1 MSTMFNRCSSL
12 TGLDVSNFDT
22 SKVTSMSNMFEG
34 CSNLTDLDVS
44 NFDTSN
50 VTRMDGMFSTCIKVT
65 NLDVSGFNTSK
76 VVSMYSMF
84 SGCSG
89 LTSLDLRSFDTSS
102 LDGKTYSNIR
112 IASGVT
118 VLGVD
123 VNYMFD
129 SCGNLRTIIF
139 GDKFNRLDGYDMFR
153 SCNKLKAIITTKT
166 ITTSSDAP
174 TLSGTENVTNSNGEI
189 IAGPNG
195 LINLPNAIL
204 YVPDTTSEKL
214 YEAATNYATTFADS
228 RDTEGDLYR
237 VRPILEVAGEN
248 PVKVKIG
255 ETYDATVDAGATIAG
270 FGVTDS
276 GEYTQYGYNYTTS
289 GLPVDTTTKGTKQV
303 TYTLTKTENGTTTNG
318 MTTTRTVNVVGVPML
333 MERESF
339 AYIAGKGYTYY
350 AIGAKRSGNTKYTAD
365 LMSSITFVANKNVP
379 STAEASW
386 DVSYTN
392 GDNEVIAWVIPNTE
406 DSTKYDLYIGF
417 DNTIIQAP
425 KVSKSLFGGYTN
437 CTIINN
443 LTMLDT
449 STVTDMSGIFASCS
463 KLTSLDVSSFD
474 TSKVTNMELMFCNCS
489 NLTSLDVSS
498 FDTST
503 VTDMVS
509 MFYNCS
515 NLTSLDVSNF
525 NTSNVTNMREM
536 FYFCSNLTSLD
547 VSNFNTTNVTNM
559 GSMFYNCRN
568 LTSLDLSS
576 FNTSN
581 VTNMRDMFYFCSN
594 LTSLDVSKFDT
605 SNVTNMV
612 SMFADCSKLTSLDVS
627 KFDTSNVTNMSS
639 MFYGCS
645 KLTSLD
651 VSNFNTTNVTNMS
664 GMFSGC
670 SKLTSLDVSGFDTS
684 KVKTMGFMFNNCNSL
699 KNIDLR
705 SFDTSSLDGETYNR
719 SSTALGVDV
728 NYMFSYC
735 DNLESIIIGDKFN
748 RLDGYDMFSGC
759 NKLKAII
766 TTKTITT
773 SSDAPTLS
781 GTENVTNSNGKII
794 AGPNGLKN
802 LPNAILYAPD
812 TASEKLYEAAT
823 NYATTFADSRDTEG
837 DLYRVRPI
845 LEVAGEN
852 PVKVK
857 IGETYDA
864 TVDAGA
870 TIAGFT
876 KAESSEYTQY
886 GYNYTTAGLPL
897 NTSAIGTKQVTY
909 TLTKTENGTTTNGT
923 TATRDVEVYKTD
935 INDLEVKLGSEE
947 ETYID
952 SEIKPTVTVTSG
964 NKTLTEGV
972 DYKVSYK
979 DNVDVGTATVTIEG
993 IGEYEGTVEKT
1004 FTIVK
1009 RKITLKVKDVSKVY
1023 DGTALT
1029 SDEYEITAG
1038 ELISGHVLTILTT
1051 GSQINV
1057 GTSTNTVSS
1066 VTIKN
1071 AANKDVTSNYDVT
1084 SLSGSLEVTEKG
1096 ASDITA
1102 ELGTTVYTYDG
1113 TAKEPTVTVKDGTK
1127 TLVAGTDYDVE
1138 YKDNINA
1145 GTATVTITLK
1155 GNYSGTIT
1163 KTFTIERAKTAT
1175 VTVSDKI
1182 YTGATQTGVVGTNV
1196 DLTGT
1201 TSATNVGTYTA
1212 TAKPKTNY
1220 AWNDGTVTS
1229 KTLTWKITAKG
1240 MSDITASLSSTTYV
1254 YDGTAKEPTVTVKDG
1269 TKTLVEGTD
1278 YDVKYKDNVNAGT
1291 ATVTI
1296 TLRGNYEGTVEK
1308 TFTIERAK
1316 TATAT
1321 ASDKVYTGVA
1331 QTGVTGVNVDLV
1343 GTTSATNVGTYTATA
1358 TPKTNYAWAD
1368 GSTTSKTL
1376 TWKITEKASSDI
1388 VATLGETVYTYDGTA
1403 KEPTVT
1409 VKDGTKTLVEVTDYD
1424 VEYKDNINAGTA
1436 TVTITLKGNYSGTI
1450 EKTFTIERA
1459 KTATATASDKVYTG
1473 VNQVGVIGTN
1483 VDLVG
1488 TTSATNVGT
1497 YTATATPKANYAWAD
1512 GTIIS
1517 KTLTWKI
1524 TAKSGADI
1532 TASLSS
1538 TTYVYDGTAKE
1549 PEVTVKDG
1557 TKVLVAGTDYDV
1569 EYRDNVNAGTAT
1581 VTITLKGNY
1590 SGKITKTFTIERAK
1604 TATATASDKIYTG
1617 ELQTGVTGVNVNLVG
1632 VLSATNVGTYTATAT
1647 PRANYAWADGST
1659 TSKTLTWKITAKSG
1673 ADITASLSSTTYVYD
1688 GTAKEPTVTVKDGTK
1703 TLVAVTDYD
1712 VKYIDNVNAGTA
1724 TVTITLKGNYE
1735 GTIEKTFTIERAK
1748 TATATASDKTYTG
1761 TEQIGVTG
1769 VNVDL
1774 TGTISATNVGTYTA
1788 TATPKANYAW
1798 ADGSTDAKTLTWKIT
1813 EKASSDIVA
1822 TLGETVYTYDGTAK
1836 EPTVTVKDG
1845 TKTLV
1850 EGTDYDVE
1858 YKDNVN
1864 AGTATVTITLKGNY
1878 SGTIEKTFI
1887 IERAKTA
1894 TATASDKIYT
1904 GAAQTGVIG
1913 VNVDLTGTIT
1923 ATEVGTYTATATPK
1937 TNYAWADGTITS
1949 KTLTWKITA
1958 KTETDITAEL
1968 GRTVYTYDGTAKEPT
1983 VTVKDGTK
1991 TLVAGTDYDVKYIDN
2006 VNAGTATVR
2015 ITLKGNYSGTITK
2028 TFTIERAKTATA
2040 TASDKVYTGA
2050 NQVGV
2055 VGTNVDLTGTI
2066 TATEV
2071 GTYIATATPKSNYA
2085 WADGTITSKT
2095 LTWKISAK
2103 SGNDI
2108 TAELGTTVYT
2118 YDGTAK
2124 EPTVTVKDGT
2134 KTLVEGTD
2142 YDVEYKDNVNAGTAT
2157 VTITLKGNYEGTV
2170 EKTFTIERAK
2180 TATATASDKVYTGVA
2195 QIGVTGVNVDLVGT
2209 TSATNV
2215 GTYTATAT
2223 PKSNYA
2229 WADGSTTSKTLT
2241 WKITEKASSDIIVTL
2256 SETVYTYD
2264 GTAKEPEVT
2273 VKDGTK
2279 TLVEGTDYDVEY
2291 KDNVNAGTAIV
2302 TITLKGNYSGTIE
2315 KTFIIERAKTA
2326 TATASDRVYTGLA
2339 QTGVTGVNVDLVG
2352 TTSAT
2357 NVGTYTATA
2366 TPKTNYAWA
2375 DGTIISKTLTWK
2387 ITAKS
2392 GADITASLS
2401 STTYVYDGTAKESE
2415 VTVKDGTKVLV
2426 AGTDY
2431 DVEYKNNVNA
2441 GTATVTITLKGNYE
2455 GIITKNFTIERA
2467 KTATATAS
2475 DKVYTGANQVGVIGT
2490 NVDLVGTTSG
2500 TNVGTYTAT
2509 ATPKANYA
2517 WADGSTTSKTLTWKI
2532 TAKSGTDIAASLSST
2547 TYVYDGTAKEPTVTV
2562 KDGTKTLVEGT
2573 DYDVEYK
2580 DNVNAGTATVT
2591 ITLKGNYS
2599 GTIEK
2604 TFTIERAKTATATA
2618 SDKTYT
2624 GTEQIGVTGVNV
2636 DLTGTIS
2643 ATNVGIYTATAT
2655 PKANYAWADGT
2666 ITSKTLTWKI
2676 TEKASSD
2683 IVATL
2688 GTTVYTYDG
2697 TAKKPAVTVK
2707 DGTKTLVEGTD
2718 YDVEYKDNINAGTAT
2733 VTITLKGNYNGT
2745 IIKNFTIERA
2755 KTATATASDKIYT
2768 GAAQTGVIGVNVDL
2782 TGTITAT
2789 NVGTYTATATPKTNY
2804 AWADGTITSKTLTWK
2819 ITAKS
2824 GADITASLSSTTYVY
2839 DGTPKEP
2846 TVTVKDGTKVL
2857 VAGTDYDVE
2866 YKNNVNAG
2874 TATVT
2879 ITLKGNYEGT
2889 IEKTFTIERAKTATV
2904 TASDKVYTGS
2914 AQTGVIGVNVDLTGT
2929 ITAIN
2934 VGTYTATAIPK
2945 TNYAWS
2951 DGSIELKTLTWKIT
2965 AKSGT
2970 DITAQLGTTVYT
2982 YDGTAKEPTVTV
2994 KDGETALVLGKDYD
3008 VEYKDN
3014 VNAGTATV
3022 TITLKGNYNGT
3033 KEKTFT
3039 IERAKTATATA
3050 SDKTYTG
3057 TAQTGV
3063 TGVNVDL
3070 TGTITATAVGTYTAT
3085 ATPKANYAWA
3095 DGSTDA
3101 KTLTWKITE
3110 KTSSD
3115 IVATLGETVYTYD
3128 GTAKEPEVTVKDGTK
3143 VLVAGTDY
3151 DVEYKD
3157 NVNAGTATVT
3167 ITLKENYSGTITKNF
3182 TIERAKTATAIASD
3196 KVYTGSEQTGV
3207 TGTNVDLFGTISA
3220 TDVGTYMVTA
3230 VPSENYAWSDGSIEQ
3245 KILTWNIIAKDTMD
3259 ITATLNPTVYTYD
3272 GTEKEPEVTVKDGTK
3287 VLVNVT
3293 DYDVEYSNNIN
3304 AGTATVTITLKGNYG
3319 GTITKNFTIERAKTA
3334 TATASDKIYTGELQT
3349 GVTGTHVNLIGMV
3362 EATNVGTYTVTATPK
3377 TNYAWADGSTDAK
3390 TLTWKITA
3398 KGLEDMTASLT
3409 PVSFEYDGIAKEPM
3423 AEVKDSENT
3432 LLNKTDYDVKYSNN
3446 INVGTAIATITF
3458 KGNYTGTLTREYTIT
3473 ARKITVKAKD
3483 VSKSYNGSALT
3494 SDVTEVVSG
3503 SLVEGHVI
3511 TAQTTGSQ
3519 IDVGTSTNVLNSVT
3533 ISDALGNDVTE
3544 NYDITTENGTL
3555 EVTANSSAK
3564 FDITLS
3570 NDSFEYDG
3578 TAKEPIATVKVDGKV
3593 LTEGVDYKVVYQDNV
3608 DAGTAK
3614 VIIEGIGNFE
3624 GSIGEKTFEITKA
3637 NITGSV
3643 EIIGKNIFGET
3654 LTTNTNCNP
3663 SESTITYQWW
3673 YSSSSTATSGTLIPN
3688 ATNKDYRI
3696 GDDLAAG
3703 TLIGK
3708 YIGVT
3713 VKFSNGNNYNE
3724 KTAYDITTSDDNE
3737 NATTKKADRTIE
3749 LIDSKSVIRGTTTDV
3764 SFTYTGEASSTSVTS
3779 SAADK
3784 ATATVT
3790 DSGNGGTIKV
3800 TAVGV
3805 GTANITL
3812 TVAESQDYN
3821 AVSKI
3826 CVISI
3831 KSDNSNL
3838 MVRELGEYEAG
3849 TGTIYYVIGAQ
3860 RAGKKQYKAD
3870 LIKTITFVQG
3880 NEVPANAVDSWDV
3893 SFNNG
3898 DYNVRAWV
3906 IKNSSDN
3913 SMYDLYIGAD
3923 SKIVAPS
3930 ISDRMFRAYTNC
3942 ISINGL
3948 EFLDTS
3954 KATSMNYMFMD
3965 SDSLTT
3971 LDLSYFD
3978 TSKVTGMMYMFSGCK
3993 ALKNVDLSSFDTT
4006 NVTTMT
4012 AMFGYCENMTDVTFG
4027 NSFKTNKVTD
4037 ISYMFSRCSKLTKI
4051 DLSKFD
4057 TSSATN
4063 MEQMFAHCNSV
4074 KELQLQQ
4081 FNTNKVTTMS
4091 SMFNDCSSL
4100 TKLDLSSFN
4109 TNNVTDM
4116 SGLFGGCVNLE
4127 TITLGKNFETSNVED
4142 MSSMFSECAKLSN
4155 LNVSEFNTSKVTNM
4169 SNMFKGCNSITALD
4183 ISNFDTSKVT
4193 NMHSMFENC
4202 GNLRAIH
4209 LGEMFDTS
4217 KVTDMK
4223 YMFSGNSKLT
4233 AIITRRTINS
4243 VDNAIKFSTDTGL
4256 NNLYDAI
4263 LYVPNEESE
4272 KLYEKSENYST
4283 IFGHAKDTID
4293 DLYRVRP
4300 ILELIGENPLSV
4312 SLGKTYNES
4321 TDSGVTIAGFDKD
4334 NASGYT
4340 QFGYNYMVT
4349 GLPVDTSKEDT
4360 KEVVYTLT
4368 YTRPGTTTT
4377 ISEMKVVRTV
4387 EVVGKNIG
4395 ALEAN
4400 LPQNSYEYTGF
4411 KITPEPTVKDG
4422 NVILEKGVDYELT
4435 YGNNIDVGYGTVTI
4449 TGKGLYT
4456 GSKTLTFEI
4465 TLAKMTGR
4473 VVIKGINKVGNVLTV
4488 DTSKIV
4494 PTGCTLTYQWY
4505 FSNDATMIN
4514 GTAIDGETTDKYT
4527 LKDSNIGKY
4536 IYVEVIASKKNYE
4549 THKFTD
4555 VTDASNNNYDMV
4567 VGNVDR
4573 KPTIRFEEKQVSTDS
4588 VEITIII
4595 KTVSGVTRVT
4605 VNNSVIDKSRYQ
4617 NSITKTNYEITTT
4630 FKYTALVNGV
4640 FVFEVEDEIGNIT
4653 KETLNISTIGTSAP
4667 KITYK
4672 KYNATYYDKA
4682 KIIFESDTL
4691 VKIFAPE
4698 SYVADGI
4705 TFSTNYYSTKI
4716 VATIAEGTTFDED
4729 KTFTFINE
4737 KSDVIG
4743 VTVEAPIYTKNVY
4756 IRMAKEATNPLNITI
4771 KEACMLAENMTN
4783 SKALIGA
4790 KVDSYYGIKGTTKV
4804 NVATGKELDVA
4815 EKLGSSTKTMS
4826 YNTKG
4831 GLDETPTTS
4840 LTTGTSGNY
4849 MNNNITGIYVKTS
4862 GLLDVLTL
4870 ITSSLEKYTTFR
4882 ITIRP

>member
-1 MSTMFNRCSSL
+1 MQAMFASCSSL
-12 TGLDVSNFDT
+12 TSLDISSLDTGNATKMGAMFSGCNSLTTLDVSSLDTANVTDMQAMFASCSSLTSLNINGINTSNVTDMSYMFNSCSKLANLDVSELNT
-22 SKVTSMSNMFEG
+22 SKVIAMNYMFYS
-34 CSNLTDLDVS
+34 CRSLTTLDAS

-50 VTRMDGMFSTCIKVT
+50 VTNMGYMFEYCNNLTSLDVSRFDTTNVTNMKYMFSNCSKLT
-65 NLDVSGFNTSK
+65 NLDVSGFNTSS
-76 VVSMYSMF
+76 VTNMHCMF
-84 SGCSG
+84 DGCSK
-89 LTSLDLRSFDTSS
+89 LTSLDVSSFDTSKVKTMGYMFDSCTNLKNIDLRSFDTSS
-102 LDGKTYSNIR
+102 LDGKTYN
-112 IASGVT
+112 SGGAA
-118 VLGVD
+118 LGVD
-123 VNYMFD
+123 VNYMFYNC
-129 SCGNLRTIIF
+129 SNLESIII
-139 GDKFNRLDGYDMFR
+139 GDKFNRLDGYDMFKN
-153 SCNKLKAIITTKT
+153 CNKLKAIITTKT

-174 TLSGTENVTNSNGEI
+174 TLSGTENVTNSNGKI

-195 LINLPNAIL
+195 LIDLPNAIL
-204 YVPDTTSEKL
+204 YAPDTTSEKL
-214 YEAATNYATTFADS
+214 YEAATNYSTTFADS

-270 FGVTDS
+270 FGVADS
-276 GEYTQYGYNYTTS
+276 GEYTQYGYNYTTA

-318 MTTTRTVNVVGVPML
+318 MT
-333 MERESF
+333 
-339 AYIAGKGYTYY
+339 
-350 AIGAKRSGNTKYTAD
+350 
-365 LMSSITFVANKNVP
+365 
-379 STAEASW
+379 
-386 DVSYTN
+386 
-392 GDNEVIAWVIPNTE
+392 
-406 DSTKYDLYIGF
+406 
-417 DNTIIQAP
+417 
-425 KVSKSLFGGYTN
+425 
-437 CTIINN
+437 
-443 LTMLDT
+443 
-449 STVTDMSGIFASCS
+449 
-463 KLTSLDVSSFD
+463 
-474 TSKVTNMELMFCNCS
+474 
-489 NLTSLDVSS
+489 
-498 FDTST
+498 
-503 VTDMVS
+503 
-509 MFYNCS
+509 
-515 NLTSLDVSNF
+515 
-525 NTSNVTNMREM
+525 
-536 FYFCSNLTSLD
+536 
-547 VSNFNTTNVTNM
+547 
-559 GSMFYNCRN
+559 
-568 LTSLDLSS
+568 
-576 FNTSN
+576 
-581 VTNMRDMFYFCSN
+581 
-594 LTSLDVSKFDT
+594 
-605 SNVTNMV
+605 
-612 SMFADCSKLTSLDVS
+612 
-627 KFDTSNVTNMSS
+627 
-639 MFYGCS
+639 
-645 KLTSLD
+645 
-651 VSNFNTTNVTNMS
+651 
-664 GMFSGC
+664 
-670 SKLTSLDVSGFDTS
+670 
-684 KVKTMGFMFNNCNSL
+684 
-699 KNIDLR
+699 
-705 SFDTSSLDGETYNR
+705 
-719 SSTALGVDV
+719 
-728 NYMFSYC
+728 
-735 DNLESIIIGDKFN
+735 
-748 RLDGYDMFSGC
+748 
-759 NKLKAII
+759 
-766 TTKTITT
+766 
-773 SSDAPTLS
+773 
-781 GTENVTNSNGKII
+781 
-794 AGPNGLKN
+794 
-802 LPNAILYAPD
+802 
-812 TASEKLYEAAT
+812 
-823 NYATTFADSRDTEG
+823 
-837 DLYRVRPI
+837 
-845 LEVAGEN
+845 
-852 PVKVK
+852 
-857 IGETYDA
+857 
-864 TVDAGA
+864 
-870 TIAGFT
+870 
-876 KAESSEYTQY
+876 
-886 GYNYTTAGLPL
+886 
-897 NTSAIGTKQVTY
+897 
-909 TLTKTENGTTTNGT
+909 
-923 TATRDVEVYKTD
+923 ATRDVEVYKTD
-935 INDLEVKLGSEE
+935 INNLEVKLGSEE

-964 NKTLTEGV
+964 DKTLTEGV

-993 IGEYEGTVEKT
+993 IGEYEGTIEKT

-1023 DGTALT
+1023 DGTALI

-1038 ELISGHVLTILTT
+1038 ELISGHVLTIMTT

-1066 VTIKN
+1066 VTIRN

-1127 TLVAGTDYDVE
+1127 TLVEVTDYDVE

-1212 TAKPKTNY
+1212 TATPKTNY

-1269 TKTLVEGTD
+1269 TKTLTAGTD
-1278 YDVKYKDNVNAGT
+1278 YTVSYSNNINAGT

-1296 TLRGNYEGTVEK
+1296 TLKGNYEGTITK

-1331 QTGVTGVNVDLV
+1331 QTGVTGVNVDLT

-1358 TPKTNYAWAD
+1358 TPKANYAWAD

-1388 VATLGETVYTYDGTA
+1388 VATLGTTVYTYDGTA

-1424 VEYKDNINAGTA
+1424 IEYKDNVNAGTA

-1473 VNQVGVIGTN
+1473 ANQVGVIGTN

-1512 GTIIS
+1512 GTITS
-1517 KTLTWKI
+1517 KALTWKI
-1524 TAKSGADI
+1524 TEKSGADI

-1569 EYRDNVNAGTAT
+1569 EYKDNINAGTAT

-1590 SGKITKTFTIERAK
+1590 SGTITLTFTIERAK
-1604 TATATASDKIYTG
+1604 TATVTASDKVYTG
-1617 ELQTGVTGVNVNLVG
+1617 VAQTGVTGVNVNLVG

-1647 PRANYAWADGST
+1647 PKSNYAWADGST
-1659 TSKTLTWKITAKSG
+1659 TSRTLTWKITAKSG
-1673 ADITASLSSTTYVYD
+1673 ADITASLSSTIYVYD

-1798 ADGSTDAKTLTWKIT
+1798 ADGTITSKTLTWKIT

-1822 TLGETVYTYDGTAK
+1822 TLGTTVYTYDGTAK

-1845 TKTLV
+1845 TKTLTA
-1850 EGTDYDVE
+1850 GTDYTVS
-1858 YKDNVN
+1858 YSNNIN

-1878 SGTIEKTFI
+1878 SGTITMTFT

-1894 TATASDKIYT
+1894 TATASDKVYT
-1904 GAAQTGVIG
+1904 GANQVGVVG
-1913 VNVDLTGTIT
+1913 TNVDLTGTT
-1923 ATEVGTYTATATPK
+1923 SATNVGTYTATATPK

-1968 GRTVYTYDGTAKEPT
+1968 GTTVYTYDGTAKEPT

-1991 TLVAGTDYDVKYIDN
+1991 VLVVGTDYGVKYIDN

-2055 VGTNVDLTGTI
+2055 VGTNVDLTGT
-2066 TATEV
+2066 TSATNV
-2071 GTYIATATPKSNYA
+2071 GTYTATATPKANHA

-2103 SGNDI
+2103 SGTDI

-2134 KTLVEGTD
+2134 KTLTAGTDYTVSYSNNINAGTATVTITLKGNYNGTKEKTFTIERAKTATATASDKTYTGTEQIGVTGINVDLTGTITATEVGTYTATATPKANYAWADGSTDAKTLTWKITEKTSSDIVATLSETVYTYDGTAKEPEVTVKDGTKVLVAGTD

-2157 VTITLKGNYEGTV
+2157 VTITLKGNYSGTIT
-2170 EKTFTIERAK
+2170 KTFTIERAK
-2180 TATATASDKVYTGVA
+2180 TATATASNKTYTG
-2195 QIGVTGVNVDLVGT
+2195 T
-2209 TSATNV
+2209 
-2215 GTYTATAT
+2215 
-2223 PKSNYA
+2223 
-2229 WADGSTTSKTLT
+2229 
-2241 WKITEKASSDIIVTL
+2241 
-2256 SETVYTYD
+2256 
-2264 GTAKEPEVT
+2264 
-2273 VKDGTK
+2273 
-2279 TLVEGTDYDVEY
+2279 
-2291 KDNVNAGTAIV
+2291 
-2302 TITLKGNYSGTIE
+2302 
-2315 KTFIIERAKTA
+2315 
-2326 TATASDRVYTGLA
+2326 A

-2392 GADITASLS
+2392 GGDITASLS
-2401 STTYVYDGTAKESE
+2401 STTYVYDGTAKEPE
-2415 VTVKDGTKVLV
+2415 VIVKDGTKVLV

-2431 DVEYKNNVNA
+2431 DVEYSNNINA
-2441 GTATVTITLKGNYE
+2441 GTATVTITLKGNYSGTIE
-2455 GIITKNFTIERA
+2455 KTFTIERA

-2509 ATPKANYA
+2509 ATPKTNYA

-2532 TAKSGTDIAASLSST
+2532 TAKSGTDITASLSST

-2697 TAKKPAVTVK
+2697 TAKEPTVTVK
-2707 DGTKTLVEGTD
+2707 DGTKTLTAGTD
-2718 YDVEYKDNINAGTAT
+2718 YTVSYSNNINAGTAT

-2839 DGTPKEP
+2839 DGTAKEP
-2846 TVTVKDGTKVL
+2846 EVTVKDGTKVL
-2857 VAGTDYDVE
+2857 VAVTDYDVE

-2889 IEKTFTIERAKTATV
+2889 ITKTFTIERAKTATA
-2904 TASDKVYTGS
+2904 TASDKIYTGA

-3070 TGTITATAVGTYTAT
+3070 TGTISATNVGTYTATATPKANYAWADGSTTSKTLTWKITEKASSDIVATLGETVYTYDGTAKEPTVAVKDGTKTLTAGTDYTVSYSNNINAGTATVTITLKGNYNGTITKTFTIERAKTATATASDKVYTGANQVGVIGTNVDLVGTTSATNVGTYTATATPKANYAWADGTITSKALTWKITEKSGADITASLSSTTYVYDGTAKEPTVTVKDGTKVLVAGTDYDVKYIDNVNAGTATVRITLKGNYSGTITKTFTIERAKTATATASNKTYTGAAQIGVTGVNVDLKGTVSATAVGTYTATATPKANYAWADGSIDERELVWEIVAKGTDDITAILAETVYIYDGTAKEPEVIVRDGTKVLVAGTDYNVEYRDNVNAGTATVEITLSGNYSGTIIRNFTIERAKTATATASNKTYTGTAQTGVTGVNIDLTGTITATEVGTYTAT

-3115 IVATLGETVYTYD
+3115 IVATLSETVYTYD

-3167 ITLKENYSGTITKNF
+3167 ITLKGNYSGTITKTF
-3182 TIERAKTATAIASD
+3182 TIERAKTATATASN
-3196 KVYTGSEQTGV
+3196 KTYTGTAQTGV
-3207 TGTNVDLFGTISA
+3207 TGVNVDLTGTITA
-3220 TDVGTYMVTA
+3220 TEVGTYTA
-3230 VPSENYAWSDGSIEQ
+3230 TATPKANYAWADGSTDA
-3245 KILTWNIIAKDTMD
+3245 KTLTWKITEKTSSD
-3259 ITATLNPTVYTYD
+3259 IVATLSETVYTYD
-3272 GTEKEPEVTVKDGTK
+3272 GTAKEPTVTVKDGTK
-3287 VLVNVT
+3287 VLVAGT
-3293 DYDVEYSNNIN
+3293 DYDVEYIDNVN
-3304 AGTATVTITLKGNYG
+3304 AGTATVTITLKGNYS
-3319 GTITKNFTIERAKTA
+3319 GTITKTFTIERAKTA

-3362 EATNVGTYTVTATPK
+3362 EATSVGTYTVTATPK

-3398 KGLEDMTASLT
+3398 KGLDDMTASLI
-3409 PVSFEYDGIAKEPM
+3409 PVSFEYDGTAKEPM
-3423 AEVKDSENT
+3423 AEVKDGENT
-3432 LLNKTDYDVKYSNN
+3432 LLDKTDYDVKYSNN

-3458 KGNYTGTLTREYTIT
+3458 KGNYTGTLTREFTIT

-3555 EVTANSSAK
+3555 EVTANYNAK

-3654 LTTNTNCNP
+3654 LTANTNCNP
-3663 SESTITYQWW
+3663 SESTTTYQWW

-3764 SFTYTGEASSTSVTS
+3764 PFTYTGEASSTSVTT

-3790 DSGNGGTIKV
+3790 DSENGGTIKV

-3821 AVSKI
+3821 AASKI

-3978 TSKVTGMMYMFSGCK
+3978 TSKVTQMMYMFSGCK

-4012 AMFGYCENMTDVTFG
+4012 AMFRYCENMTDVTFG

-4037 ISYMFSRCSKLTKI
+4037 MSYMFSRCSKLTKI

-4109 TNNVTDM
+4109 TNNVTNM

-4127 TITLGKNFETSNVED
+4127 TITFGKNFETSNVED
-4142 MSSMFSECAKLSN
+4142 MSSMFRECAKLSN

-4202 GNLRAIH
+4202 GNLKAIH

-4233 AIITRRTINS
+4233 AIITRRTISS

-4283 IFGHAKDTID
+4283 IFGHAKDTAD

-4340 QFGYNYMVT
+4340 QFGYNYTVT

-4400 LPQNSYEYTGF
+4400 LPQNSYEYTGSQ
-4411 KITPEPTVKDG
+4411 ITPEPTVKDG
-4422 NVILEKGVDYELT
+4422 NVILEKGVDYEIT
-4435 YGNNIDVGYGTVTI
+4435 YGDNLDVGYGTVTI

-4505 FSNDATMIN
+4505 FSNDATMMN

-4536 IYVEVIASKKNYE
+4536 IYVEVTASKKNYE

-4573 KPTIRFEEKQVSTDS
+4573 KPTIRFEEKQVSTES
-4588 VEITIII
+4588 VEITVII

>member
-1 MSTMFNRCSSL
+1 MDFMFSGCSKL
-12 TGLDVSNFDT
+12 TSLDVSKFDT
-22 SKVTSMSNMFEG
+22 SKVTDMSWMFSN
-34 CSNLTDLDVS
+34 CSQLTSLDVN
-44 NFDTSN
+44 NFNTTN
-50 VTRMDGMFSTCIKVT
+50 VTSMDGMFSGCSKLTS
-65 NLDVSGFNTSK
+65 LDVSGFDTSK
-76 VVSMYSMF
+76 VKTMGFMF
-84 SGCSG
+84 SACN
-89 LTSLDLRSFDTSS
+89 SLKNIDLRSFDTSS
-102 LDGKTYSNIR
+102 LDGETYNSI
-112 IASGVT
+112 SGT

-123 VNYMFD
+123 VNNMFER
-129 SCGNLRTIIF
+129 CENLESIII
-139 GDKFNRLDGYDMFR
+139 GDKFNRLDGYEMFDG
-153 SCNKLKAIITTKT
+153 CNKLKAIITTKT
-166 ITTSSDAP
+166 ITASSDAP

-195 LINLPNAIL
+195 LIDLPNAIL
-204 YVPDTTSEKL
+204 YAPDTASEKF

-255 ETYDATVDAGATIAG
+255 ETYDASVDAGATIAG

-276 GEYTQYGYNYTTS
+276 GEYTQYGYNYTTV

-303 TYTLTKTENGTTTNG
+303 TYTLTKTENETTTNG
-318 MTTTRTVNVVGVPML
+318 MTATRDINVVSVPML
-333 MERESF
+333 MERESSD
-339 AYIAGKGYTYY
+339 YINGKGTVYY
-350 AIGAKRSGNTKYTAD
+350 AIGAKRSGNKKYTAD
-365 LMSSITFVANKNVP
+365 LISTITFVNNTNIP
-379 STAEASW
+379 TTAEANW
-386 DVSYTN
+386 DVSYTS
-392 GDNEVIAWVIPNTE
+392 GDGDVIAWVIPNTE
-406 DSTKYDLYIGF
+406 DSIKYDLYIGAN
-417 DNTIIQAP
+417 DTTIQAP
-425 KVSKSLFGGYTN
+425 VNAYRLFADYTN
-437 CTIINN
+437 CMSINN
-443 LTMLDT
+443 LQTLNTTNVISMR
-449 STVTDMSGIFASCS
+449 DMFAGCRS
-463 KLTSLDVSSFD
+463 
-474 TSKVTNMELMFCNCS
+474 
-489 NLTSLDVSS
+489 
-498 FDTST
+498 
-503 VTDMVS
+503 
-509 MFYNCS
+509 
-515 NLTSLDVSNF
+515 LTSLDVSNF
-525 NTSNVTNMREM
+525 NTSNVTKMSSM
-536 FYFCSNLTSLD
+536 FHGCNKLASLDLSGFDTEKVTDTKFMFSGCNSLISLDISSLDTGNVTDMQAMFASCSSLTSLD
-547 VSNFNTTNVTNM
+547 ISSLNTGNVTNMGAMFSSCSGLISLDVSGFDTSNVTNM
-559 GSMFYNCRN
+559 GSMFSQCSS
-568 LTSLDLSS
+568 LTSLNINGI
-576 FNTSN
+576 NTNN
-581 VTNMRDMFYFCSN
+581 VTNMSYMFYSCSKLAN
-594 LTSLDVSKFDT
+594 LDVSELDTSKVIAMNWMFYSCSGLTTLDASNFDT
-605 SNVTNMV
+605 SNVTNMGY
-612 SMFADCSKLTSLDVS
+612 MFEYCNNLTSLDVS
-627 KFDTSNVTNMSS
+627 GFDTSNVTDMRF
-639 MFYGCS
+639 MFNGCS

-651 VSNFNTTNVTNMS
+651 VSGFNTSSVTNMNC
-664 GMFSGC
+664 MFDGC

-684 KVKTMGFMFNNCNSL
+684 KVKTMGFMFSACNSL

-705 SFDTSSLDGETYNR
+705 SFDTSSLDGKTCNS

-728 NYMFSYC
+728 NYMFWSC
-735 DNLESIIIGDKFN
+735 GNLESVIVGDKFN
-748 RLDGYDMFSGC
+748 RLDGYDMFKNC

-773 SSDAPTLS
+773 SSDAPILS

-794 AGPNGLKN
+794 AGPNGLID

-812 TASEKLYEAAT
+812 IASEKLYEAAT

-864 TVDAGA
+864 SVDAGATIAGFGVADSGEYTQYGYNYTTSGLPVDTTTKGTKQVTYTLTKTENGTTINGMTATRDVKVVGVPMLMERESYDYINGKGMVYYAIGAKKSGNTKYTADLISTITFVNNTNIPTTAEANWDVSYTSGDGDVIAWVVPNTTDSTKYDLFIGADATTIEAPIISSNLFGEYKNCTVINNLTMLDTSKVTDMTWMFYNCSNLTELNVSNFDTTNVTNMSYMFYYCGSLTNLDVSKFDTSNVTSMSWMFSRCNSLTSLDINKFNTSNVTDMSYMFYKCENLTVLEVINFNTSNVTSMYYMFNNCRSLTNLDVSKFDTSKVTDRRSMFYWCSYLTSLDVSNFNTSNVTNMGNMFDDCSKLTSLDVSGLDTSKVKTMGYMFSGCTNLKNIDLRSLDTSSLDGKTYNSSSAALGVDVNYMFMGCENLESIIIGDKFNRLDGYDMFDGCNKLKAIITTKTITTSSDAPILSGIENVTNSNGQIIAGPNGLIDLPNAILYAPDTTSEKLYEAATNYSTTFADSRDTEGDLYRIRPILEVAGENPVKVKIGETYDATVDAGA
-870 TIAGFT
+870 TIAGFGV
-876 KAESSEYTQY
+876 ADSGEYTQY
-886 GYNYTTAGLPL
+886 GYNYTTSGLPVD
-897 NTSAIGTKQVTY
+897 TTTKGTKQVTY
-909 TLTKTENGTTTNGT
+909 TLTKTENGTTTNGM
-923 TATRDVEVYKTD
+923 TATRDVEVYKID
-935 INDLEVKLGSEE
+935 INNLEVKLGSEE

-964 NKTLTEGV
+964 DKTLTEDV

-1038 ELISGHVLTILTT
+1038 ELISGHVLTIKTT

-1113 TAKEPTVTVKDGTK
+1113 TAKEPTATVKDGTK
-1127 TLVAGTDYDVE
+1127 ILTAGTDYDIE
-1138 YKDNINA
+1138 YKDNVNA

-1212 TAKPKTNY
+1212 TATPKTNY
-1220 AWNDGTVTS
+1220 AWADGTITS
-1229 KTLTWKITAKG
+1229 KALTWKITAKSG
-1240 MSDITASLSSTTYV
+1240 ADITASLSSTTYV
-1254 YDGTAKEPTVTVKDG
+1254 YDGTPKEPTVTVKDG
-1269 TKTLVEGTD
+1269 TKVLVAGTD
-1278 YDVKYKDNVNAGT
+1278 YDVEYKNNVNAGT

-1296 TLRGNYEGTVEK
+1296 TLKGNYNGTITL

-1316 TATAT
+1316 TATVT
-1321 ASDKVYTGVA
+1321 ASDKVYTGANQV
-1331 QTGVTGVNVDLV
+1331 GVIGTNVDLV

-1368 GSTTSKTL
+1368 GAITSKTL
-1376 TWKITEKASSDI
+1376 TWKITEKSGADITASLSSTTY
-1388 VATLGETVYTYDGTA
+1388 VYDGTA

-1409 VKDGTKTLVEVTDYD
+1409 VKDGTKVLVAGTDYD
-1424 VEYKDNINAGTA
+1424 VKYIDNVNAGTA
-1436 TVTITLKGNYSGTI
+1436 TVRITLKGNYSGTI
-1450 EKTFTIERA
+1450 TKTFTIERA
-1459 KTATATASDKVYTG
+1459 KTATATASDKIYTG
-1473 VNQVGVIGTN
+1473 AAQTGVIGVN
-1483 VDLVG
+1483 VDLTG
-1488 TTSATNVGT
+1488 TITATEVGT
-1497 YTATATPKANYAWAD
+1497 YTATATPKTNYAWAD
-1512 GTIIS
+1512 GTITS

-1538 TTYVYDGTAKE
+1538 TTYVYDGTPKE
-1549 PEVTVKDG
+1549 PTVTVKDG
-1557 TKVLVAGTDYDV
+1557 TKTLVAGTDYDV
-1569 EYRDNVNAGTAT
+1569 EYKNNVNAGTAT

-1590 SGKITKTFTIERAK
+1590 NGTITLTFTIERAK
-1604 TATATASDKIYTG
+1604 TATVTASDKVYTG
-1617 ELQTGVTGVNVNLVG
+1617 VAQTGVTGVNVNLVG

-1647 PRANYAWADGST
+1647 PKSNYAWADGST
-1659 TSKTLTWKITAKSG
+1659 TSRTLTWKITAKSG

-1858 YKDNVN
+1858 YKDN
-1864 AGTATVTITLKGNY
+1864 
-1878 SGTIEKTFI
+1878 
-1887 IERAKTA
+1887 
-1894 TATASDKIYT
+1894 
-1904 GAAQTGVIG
+1904 
-1913 VNVDLTGTIT
+1913 
-1923 ATEVGTYTATATPK
+1923 
-1937 TNYAWADGTITS
+1937 
-1949 KTLTWKITA
+1949 
-1958 KTETDITAEL
+1958 
-1968 GRTVYTYDGTAKEPT
+1968 
-1983 VTVKDGTK
+1983 
-1991 TLVAGTDYDVKYIDN
+1991 
-2006 VNAGTATVR
+2006 
-2015 ITLKGNYSGTITK
+2015 
-2028 TFTIERAKTATA
+2028 
-2040 TASDKVYTGA
+2040 
-2050 NQVGV
+2050 
-2055 VGTNVDLTGTI
+2055 
-2066 TATEV
+2066 
-2071 GTYIATATPKSNYA
+2071 
-2085 WADGTITSKT
+2085 
-2095 LTWKISAK
+2095 
-2103 SGNDI
+2103 
-2108 TAELGTTVYT
+2108 
-2118 YDGTAK
+2118 
-2124 EPTVTVKDGT
+2124 
-2134 KTLVEGTD
+2134 
-2142 YDVEYKDNVNAGTAT
+2142 
-2157 VTITLKGNYEGTV
+2157 
-2170 EKTFTIERAK
+2170 
-2180 TATATASDKVYTGVA
+2180 
-2195 QIGVTGVNVDLVGT
+2195 
-2209 TSATNV
+2209 
-2215 GTYTATAT
+2215 
-2223 PKSNYA
+2223 
-2229 WADGSTTSKTLT
+2229 
-2241 WKITEKASSDIIVTL
+2241 
-2256 SETVYTYD
+2256 
-2264 GTAKEPEVT
+2264 
-2273 VKDGTK
+2273 
-2279 TLVEGTDYDVEY
+2279 
-2291 KDNVNAGTAIV
+2291 
-2302 TITLKGNYSGTIE
+2302 
-2315 KTFIIERAKTA
+2315 
-2326 TATASDRVYTGLA
+2326 
-2339 QTGVTGVNVDLVG
+2339 
-2352 TTSAT
+2352 
-2357 NVGTYTATA
+2357 
-2366 TPKTNYAWA
+2366 
-2375 DGTIISKTLTWK
+2375 
-2387 ITAKS
+2387 
-2392 GADITASLS
+2392 
-2401 STTYVYDGTAKESE
+2401 
-2415 VTVKDGTKVLV
+2415 
-2426 AGTDY
+2426 
-2431 DVEYKNNVNA
+2431 
-2441 GTATVTITLKGNYE
+2441 
-2455 GIITKNFTIERA
+2455 
-2467 KTATATAS
+2467 
-2475 DKVYTGANQVGVIGT
+2475 
-2490 NVDLVGTTSG
+2490 
-2500 TNVGTYTAT
+2500 
-2509 ATPKANYA
+2509 
-2517 WADGSTTSKTLTWKI
+2517 
-2532 TAKSGTDIAASLSST
+2532 
-2547 TYVYDGTAKEPTVTV
+2547 
-2562 KDGTKTLVEGT
+2562 
-2573 DYDVEYK
+2573 
-2580 DNVNAGTATVT
+2580 
-2591 ITLKGNYS
+2591 
-2599 GTIEK
+2599 
-2604 TFTIERAKTATATA
+2604 
-2618 SDKTYT
+2618 
-2624 GTEQIGVTGVNV
+2624 
-2636 DLTGTIS
+2636 
-2643 ATNVGIYTATAT
+2643 
-2655 PKANYAWADGT
+2655 
-2666 ITSKTLTWKI
+2666 
-2676 TEKASSD
+2676 
-2683 IVATL
+2683 
-2688 GTTVYTYDG
+2688 
-2697 TAKKPAVTVK
+2697 
-2707 DGTKTLVEGTD
+2707 
-2718 YDVEYKDNINAGTAT
+2718 INAGTAT

-2839 DGTPKEP
+2839 DGTAKEPTVTVKDGTKTLVAGTDYDVKYIDNVSAGTATVRITLKGNYSGTITKTFTIERAKTATAIASNKTYTGAAQVGVTGVNVDLKGTVSATAVGTYTATATPKANYAWADGSIDERELVWEIVAKGTDDITAILAETVYTYDGTAKEP

-2857 VAGTDYDVE
+2857 VAGTDYNVE
-2866 YKNNVNAG
+2866 YKDNLNAG
-2874 TATVT
+2874 TATVE
-2879 ITLKGNYEGT
+2879 ITLSGNYSGT
-2889 IEKTFTIERAKTATV
+2889 IIR
-2904 TASDKVYTGS
+2904 
-2914 AQTGVIGVNVDLTGT
+2914 N
-2929 ITAIN
+2929 
-2934 VGTYTATAIPK
+2934 
-2945 TNYAWS
+2945 
-2951 DGSIELKTLTWKIT
+2951 
-2965 AKSGT
+2965 
-2970 DITAQLGTTVYT
+2970 
-2982 YDGTAKEPTVTV
+2982 
-2994 KDGETALVLGKDYD
+2994 
-3008 VEYKDN
+3008 
-3014 VNAGTATV
+3014 
-3022 TITLKGNYNGT
+3022 
-3033 KEKTFT
+3033 FT

-3050 SDKTYTG
+3050 SDKIYTG
-3057 TAQTGV
+3057 TVQTGV

-3128 GTAKEPEVTVKDGTK
+3128 GTAKEPTVTVKDGTK
-3143 VLVAGTDY
+3143 TLVEGTDY

-3167 ITLKENYSGTITKNF
+3167 ITLKGNYSGTITKNF

-3220 TDVGTYMVTA
+3220 TDVGTYTA
-3230 VPSENYAWSDGSIEQ
+3230 TATPKANYAWSDGSIEQ

-3304 AGTATVTITLKGNYG
+3304 AGTATVTITLKGNYS
-3319 GTITKNFTIERAKTA
+3319 GTITKTFTIERAKTA

-3362 EATNVGTYTVTATPK
+3362 EATNVGTYTVTATPR

-3398 KGLEDMTASLT
+3398 KGLDDMTASLT
-3409 PVSFEYDGIAKEPM
+3409 PVSFEYDGTAKEPM
-3423 AEVKDSENT
+3423 AEVKDGENT

-3458 KGNYTGTLTREYTIT
+3458 KGNYTGTLTREFTIT

-3483 VSKSYNGSALT
+3483 VSKPYNGSALT

-3555 EVTANSSAK
+3555 EVIANSNAK

-3624 GSIGEKTFEITKA
+3624 GSIGEKTFEIIKA

-3654 LTTNTNCNP
+3654 LTANTNCNP

-3790 DSGNGGTIKV
+3790 DSENGGTIKV

-3821 AVSKI
+3821 AASKI

-3978 TSKVTGMMYMFSGCK
+3978 TSKVTQMMYMFSGCK

-4012 AMFGYCENMTDVTFG
+4012 AMFRYCENMTDVTFG

-4037 ISYMFSRCSKLTKI
+4037 MSYMFSRCSKLTKI

-4063 MEQMFAHCNSV
+4063 MEQMFAHCNSI

-4109 TNNVTDM
+4109 TNNVTNM

-4127 TITLGKNFETSNVED
+4127 TITFGKNFETSKVED
-4142 MSSMFSECAKLSN
+4142 MSSMFSGCAKLSN

-4169 SNMFKGCNSITALD
+4169 ANMFKGCSSITALD

-4202 GNLRAIH
+4202 GNLKAIH

-4233 AIITRRTINS
+4233 AIIARRTISS

-4283 IFGHAKDTID
+4283 IFGHAEDTAD

-4300 ILELIGENPLSV
+4300 ILELIGENPVSV

-4340 QFGYNYMVT
+4340 QFGYNYTVT

-4377 ISEMKVVRTV
+4377 ISEMKAIRTV

-4400 LPQNSYEYTGF
+4400 LPQNSYEYTGSQ
-4411 KITPEPTVKDG
+4411 ITPEPTVKDG
-4422 NVILEKGVDYELT
+4422 NVILEKGVDYEIT
-4435 YGNNIDVGYGTVTI
+4435 YGDNLDVGYGTVTI
-4449 TGKGLYT
+4449 TGKGSYT

-4588 VEITIII
+4588 VEITVII

>member
-1 MSTMFNRCSSL
+1 M
-12 TGLDVSNFDT
+12 
-22 SKVTSMSNMFEG
+22 
-34 CSNLTDLDVS
+34 
-44 NFDTSN
+44 
-50 VTRMDGMFSTCIKVT
+50 
-65 NLDVSGFNTSK
+65 
-76 VVSMYSMF
+76 
-84 SGCSG
+84 
-89 LTSLDLRSFDTSS
+89 
-102 LDGKTYSNIR
+102 
-112 IASGVT
+112 
-118 VLGVD
+118 
-123 VNYMFD
+123 
-129 SCGNLRTIIF
+129 
-139 GDKFNRLDGYDMFR
+139 
-153 SCNKLKAIITTKT
+153 
-166 ITTSSDAP
+166 
-174 TLSGTENVTNSNGEI
+174 
-189 IAGPNG
+189 
-195 LINLPNAIL
+195 
-204 YVPDTTSEKL
+204 
-214 YEAATNYATTFADS
+214 
-228 RDTEGDLYR
+228 
-237 VRPILEVAGEN
+237 
-248 PVKVKIG
+248 
-255 ETYDATVDAGATIAG
+255 
-270 FGVTDS
+270 
-276 GEYTQYGYNYTTS
+276 
-289 GLPVDTTTKGTKQV
+289 
-303 TYTLTKTENGTTTNG
+303 
-318 MTTTRTVNVVGVPML
+318 
-333 MERESF
+333 
-339 AYIAGKGYTYY
+339 
-350 AIGAKRSGNTKYTAD
+350 
-365 LMSSITFVANKNVP
+365 
-379 STAEASW
+379 
-386 DVSYTN
+386 
-392 GDNEVIAWVIPNTE
+392 
-406 DSTKYDLYIGF
+406 
-417 DNTIIQAP
+417 
-425 KVSKSLFGGYTN
+425 
-437 CTIINN
+437 
-443 LTMLDT
+443 
-449 STVTDMSGIFASCS
+449 
-463 KLTSLDVSSFD
+463 
-474 TSKVTNMELMFCNCS
+474 
-489 NLTSLDVSS
+489 
-498 FDTST
+498 
-503 VTDMVS
+503 
-509 MFYNCS
+509 
-515 NLTSLDVSNF
+515 
-525 NTSNVTNMREM
+525 
-536 FYFCSNLTSLD
+536 
-547 VSNFNTTNVTNM
+547 
-559 GSMFYNCRN
+559 
-568 LTSLDLSS
+568 
-576 FNTSN
+576 
-581 VTNMRDMFYFCSN
+581 
-594 LTSLDVSKFDT
+594 
-605 SNVTNMV
+605 
-612 SMFADCSKLTSLDVS
+612 
-627 KFDTSNVTNMSS
+627 
-639 MFYGCS
+639 
-645 KLTSLD
+645 
-651 VSNFNTTNVTNMS
+651 
-664 GMFSGC
+664 
-670 SKLTSLDVSGFDTS
+670 
-684 KVKTMGFMFNNCNSL
+684 
-699 KNIDLR
+699 
-705 SFDTSSLDGETYNR
+705 
-719 SSTALGVDV
+719 
-728 NYMFSYC
+728 
-735 DNLESIIIGDKFN
+735 
-748 RLDGYDMFSGC
+748 
-759 NKLKAII
+759 
-766 TTKTITT
+766 
-773 SSDAPTLS
+773 
-781 GTENVTNSNGKII
+781 
-794 AGPNGLKN
+794 
-802 LPNAILYAPD
+802 
-812 TASEKLYEAAT
+812 
-823 NYATTFADSRDTEG
+823 
-837 DLYRVRPI
+837 
-845 LEVAGEN
+845 
-852 PVKVK
+852 
-857 IGETYDA
+857 
-864 TVDAGA
+864 
-870 TIAGFT
+870 
-876 KAESSEYTQY
+876 
-886 GYNYTTAGLPL
+886 
-897 NTSAIGTKQVTY
+897 
-909 TLTKTENGTTTNGT
+909 
-923 TATRDVEVYKTD
+923 
-935 INDLEVKLGSEE
+935 
-947 ETYID
+947 
-952 SEIKPTVTVTSG
+952 
-964 NKTLTEGV
+964 
-972 DYKVSYK
+972 
-979 DNVDVGTATVTIEG
+979 
-993 IGEYEGTVEKT
+993 
-1004 FTIVK
+1004 
-1009 RKITLKVKDVSKVY
+1009 
-1023 DGTALT
+1023 
-1029 SDEYEITAG
+1029 
-1038 ELISGHVLTILTT
+1038 
-1051 GSQINV
+1051 
-1057 GTSTNTVSS
+1057 
-1066 VTIKN
+1066 
-1071 AANKDVTSNYDVT
+1071 
-1084 SLSGSLEVTEKG
+1084 
-1096 ASDITA
+1096 
-1102 ELGTTVYTYDG
+1102 
-1113 TAKEPTVTVKDGTK
+1113 
-1127 TLVAGTDYDVE
+1127 
-1138 YKDNINA
+1138 
-1145 GTATVTITLK
+1145 
-1155 GNYSGTIT
+1155 
-1163 KTFTIERAKTAT
+1163 
-1175 VTVSDKI
+1175 
-1182 YTGATQTGVVGTNV
+1182 
-1196 DLTGT
+1196 
-1201 TSATNVGTYTA
+1201 
-1212 TAKPKTNY
+1212 
-1220 AWNDGTVTS
+1220 
-1229 KTLTWKITAKG
+1229 
-1240 MSDITASLSSTTYV
+1240 
-1254 YDGTAKEPTVTVKDG
+1254 
-1269 TKTLVEGTD
+1269 
-1278 YDVKYKDNVNAGT
+1278 
-1291 ATVTI
+1291 
-1296 TLRGNYEGTVEK
+1296 
-1308 TFTIERAK
+1308 
-1316 TATAT
+1316 
-1321 ASDKVYTGVA
+1321 
-1331 QTGVTGVNVDLV
+1331 
-1343 GTTSATNVGTYTATA
+1343 
-1358 TPKTNYAWAD
+1358 
-1368 GSTTSKTL
+1368 
-1376 TWKITEKASSDI
+1376 
-1388 VATLGETVYTYDGTA
+1388 
-1403 KEPTVT
+1403 
-1409 VKDGTKTLVEVTDYD
+1409 
-1424 VEYKDNINAGTA
+1424 
-1436 TVTITLKGNYSGTI
+1436 
-1450 EKTFTIERA
+1450 
-1459 KTATATASDKVYTG
+1459 
-1473 VNQVGVIGTN
+1473 
-1483 VDLVG
+1483 
-1488 TTSATNVGT
+1488 
-1497 YTATATPKANYAWAD
+1497 
-1512 GTIIS
+1512 
-1517 KTLTWKI
+1517 
-1524 TAKSGADI
+1524 
-1532 TASLSS
+1532 
-1538 TTYVYDGTAKE
+1538 
-1549 PEVTVKDG
+1549 
-1557 TKVLVAGTDYDV
+1557 
-1569 EYRDNVNAGTAT
+1569 
-1581 VTITLKGNY
+1581 
-1590 SGKITKTFTIERAK
+1590 
-1604 TATATASDKIYTG
+1604 
-1617 ELQTGVTGVNVNLVG
+1617 
-1632 VLSATNVGTYTATAT
+1632 
-1647 PRANYAWADGST
+1647 
-1659 TSKTLTWKITAKSG
+1659 
-1673 ADITASLSSTTYVYD
+1673 
-1688 GTAKEPTVTVKDGTK
+1688 
-1703 TLVAVTDYD
+1703 
-1712 VKYIDNVNAGTA
+1712 
-1724 TVTITLKGNYE
+1724 
-1735 GTIEKTFTIERAK
+1735 
-1748 TATATASDKTYTG
+1748 
-1761 TEQIGVTG
+1761 
-1769 VNVDL
+1769 
-1774 TGTISATNVGTYTA
+1774 
-1788 TATPKANYAW
+1788 
-1798 ADGSTDAKTLTWKIT
+1798 
-1813 EKASSDIVA
+1813 
-1822 TLGETVYTYDGTAK
+1822 
-1836 EPTVTVKDG
+1836 
-1845 TKTLV
+1845 
-1850 EGTDYDVE
+1850 
-1858 YKDNVN
+1858 
-1864 AGTATVTITLKGNY
+1864 
-1878 SGTIEKTFI
+1878 
-1887 IERAKTA
+1887 
-1894 TATASDKIYT
+1894 
-1904 GAAQTGVIG
+1904 
-1913 VNVDLTGTIT
+1913 
-1923 ATEVGTYTATATPK
+1923 
-1937 TNYAWADGTITS
+1937 
-1949 KTLTWKITA
+1949 
-1958 KTETDITAEL
+1958 
-1968 GRTVYTYDGTAKEPT
+1968 
-1983 VTVKDGTK
+1983 
-1991 TLVAGTDYDVKYIDN
+1991 
-2006 VNAGTATVR
+2006 
-2015 ITLKGNYSGTITK
+2015 
-2028 TFTIERAKTATA
+2028 
-2040 TASDKVYTGA
+2040 
-2050 NQVGV
+2050 
-2055 VGTNVDLTGTI
+2055 
-2066 TATEV
+2066 
-2071 GTYIATATPKSNYA
+2071 
-2085 WADGTITSKT
+2085 
-2095 LTWKISAK
+2095 
-2103 SGNDI
+2103 
-2108 TAELGTTVYT
+2108 
-2118 YDGTAK
+2118 
-2124 EPTVTVKDGT
+2124 
-2134 KTLVEGTD
+2134 
-2142 YDVEYKDNVNAGTAT
+2142 
-2157 VTITLKGNYEGTV
+2157 
-2170 EKTFTIERAK
+2170 
-2180 TATATASDKVYTGVA
+2180 
-2195 QIGVTGVNVDLVGT
+2195 
-2209 TSATNV
+2209 
-2215 GTYTATAT
+2215 
-2223 PKSNYA
+2223 
-2229 WADGSTTSKTLT
+2229 
-2241 WKITEKASSDIIVTL
+2241 
-2256 SETVYTYD
+2256 
-2264 GTAKEPEVT
+2264 
-2273 VKDGTK
+2273 
-2279 TLVEGTDYDVEY
+2279 
-2291 KDNVNAGTAIV
+2291 
-2302 TITLKGNYSGTIE
+2302 
-2315 KTFIIERAKTA
+2315 
-2326 TATASDRVYTGLA
+2326 
-2339 QTGVTGVNVDLVG
+2339 
-2352 TTSAT
+2352 
-2357 NVGTYTATA
+2357 
-2366 TPKTNYAWA
+2366 
-2375 DGTIISKTLTWK
+2375 
-2387 ITAKS
+2387 
-2392 GADITASLS
+2392 
-2401 STTYVYDGTAKESE
+2401 
-2415 VTVKDGTKVLV
+2415 
-2426 AGTDY
+2426 
-2431 DVEYKNNVNA
+2431 
-2441 GTATVTITLKGNYE
+2441 
-2455 GIITKNFTIERA
+2455 
-2467 KTATATAS
+2467 
-2475 DKVYTGANQVGVIGT
+2475 
-2490 NVDLVGTTSG
+2490 DLVGTTSG

-2532 TAKSGTDIAASLSST
+2532 TAKSGTDITASLSST
-2547 TYVYDGTAKEPTVTV
+2547 TYVYDGTAKEPEVTV

-2697 TAKKPAVTVK
+2697 TAKEPTVTVK

-2718 YDVEYKDNINAGTAT
+2718 YGVEYKDNINAGTAT

-2804 AWADGTITSKTLTWK
+2804 AWADGSITSKALTWK

-2839 DGTPKEP
+2839 DGTAKEP
-2846 TVTVKDGTKVL
+2846 EVTVKDGTKVL

-2866 YKNNVNAG
+2866 YKDNVNAG

-2889 IEKTFTIERAKTATV
+2889 ITKTFTIERAKTATV

-2914 AQTGVIGVNVDLTGT
+2914 TQTGVIGVNVDLTGT

-2970 DITAQLGTTVYT
+2970 DITAQLATTVYT

-3033 KEKTFT
+3033 IEKTFT

-4127 TITLGKNFETSNVED
+4127 TITSGKNFETSNVED

-4202 GNLRAIH
+4202 GNLKAIH

-4233 AIITRRTINS
+4233 AIITRRTISS

-4283 IFGHAKDTID
+4283 IFGHAEDTAD

-4300 ILELIGENPLSV
+4300 ILELIGENPVSV

-4340 QFGYNYMVT
+4340 QFGYNYTVT

-4505 FSNDATMIN
+4505 FNNDATMMN
-4514 GTAIDGETTDKYT
+4514 GTAIDGETTDSYT
-4527 LKDSNIGKY
+4527 LKDLNIGKY
-4536 IYVEVIASKKNYE
+4536 IYVEVTATKKNYE

-4555 VTDASNNNYDMV
+4555 VTDVSNNNYDMV

-4588 VEITIII
+4588 VEITVII
-4595 KTVSGVTRVT
+4595 KTVSGVTRVA
-4605 VNNSVIDKSRYQ
+4605 VNNSIIDKSRYQ